1 MKVPEPRRLP
11 SGRWFIQ
18 LRLGGESIPI
28 TAATEKECRQQAQ
41 LVKAEHLA
49 GKRKAP
55 KRDKT
60 LRQEIDAYISARS
73 NTLSPLTIRGYRIIQ
88 KNRFQAIMDRV
99 PATIKSAEYQGIV
112 NAEAALCAP
121 KTLKN
126 AWGFVRTIIH
136 ECTGEYPPDVLLP
149 SQVQNSHGFLTP
161 DQIRTFVRAV
171 APTKYAIPALLALSS
186 LRISEIEALRWE
198 NIKDLK
204 LIRVA
209 GAVVL
214 DENNNRVKKAANK
227 TASSA
232 RSIPVMIPEL
242 TAALKRERQS
252 HGPVMVISQNSL
264 RYGIKKICEDNGLPN
279 VGIHGLRHSFA
290 SLAYHL
296 RIPELIAAEIGG
308 WSDLA
313 TMHRIYTHIAQA
325 DVEHYQTA
333 MESWY
338 KNANKKR

>member
-11 SGRWFIQ
+11 SGRWFVQ
-18 LRLGGESIPI
+18 LRLGGESISI
-28 TAATEKECRQQAQ
+28 TADTEKECRQQAI
-41 LVKAEHLA
+41 LVKAEHLV
-49 GKRKAP
+49 GKRKSP
-55 KRDKT
+55 KSKT
-60 LRQEIDAYISARS
+60 LREEIDAYISARS

-99 PATIKSAEYQGIV
+99 PAKIKSSEYQGIV
-112 NAEAALCAP
+112 NAEAALCKP

-136 ECTGEYPPDVLLP
+136 EATGEYPPDVKLP
-149 SQVQNSHGFLTP
+149 AQVPNSHGFLTP

-171 APTKYAIPALLALSS
+171 STTKYCIPALLALSS

-198 NIKDLK
+198 DVPKDLK

-214 DENNNRVKKAANK
+214 DENNNWVKKAANK
-227 TASSA
+227 TASSTRA
-232 RSIPVMIPEL
+232 VPVMIPEL
-242 TAALKRERQS
+242 TEALKRERQK
-252 HGPVMVISQNSL
+252 HGPVMTISQNSL

-296 RIPELIAAEIGG
+296 QIPEMIAAEIGG
-308 WSDLA
+308 WSDTA
-313 TMHRIYTHIAQA
+313 TMHRIYTHIAQE
-325 DVEHYQTA
+325 DVAHYQTA

>member
-41 LVKAEHLA
+41 LIKAEHLA

-60 LRQEIDAYISARS
+60 LREEIDAYISARS

-99 PATIKSAEYQGIV
+99 PAKIKPPEYQGIV
-112 NAEAALCAP
+112 NDEAALCAP

-126 AWGFVRTIIH
+126 AWGFIRTIIH
-136 ECTGEYPPDVLLP
+136 EVTGEYPPDVKLP
-149 SQVQNSHGFLTP
+149 AQTPNDHGFLTP

-171 APTKYAIPALLALSS
+171 APTKYCIPALLALSS

-204 LIRVA
+204 LIRVS

-214 DENNNRVKKAANK
+214 DENNNKVKKAANK
-227 TASSA
+227 TASST
-232 RSIPVMIPEL
+232 RSVPVMIPEL
-242 TAALKRERQS
+242 AKALKRERQKQ
-252 HGPVMVISQNSL
+252 GPVMVISQNSL
-264 RYGIKKICEDNGLPN
+264 RCGIKKICEANGLPN

-296 RIPELIAAEIGG
+296 QIPEMIAAEIGG

-313 TMHRIYTHIAQA
+313 TMHRIYTHIAQG
-325 DVEHYQTA
+325 DVEHYHTA
-333 MESWY
+333 METWF